1 MSNTHLTQCP
11 HCKATFKV
19 QDQHLNA
26 AGGKVRCGSCLEV
39 FNALE
44 NLIDASVKTSTPSPV
59 TETHPAAQAA
69 PSQPRPTEQ
78 PEDSEES
85 ELVFEDN
92 PDEDSQDDSY
102 TGEGAFSSE
111 LSDSFL
117 ELGEDSSDH
126 FTNNEFVDSSD
137 DELMGNKADSDESWA
152 EDMLEDINTE
162 QPTKS
167 NEKQEDSFQL
177 SDAFIELDE
186 DASTSSTSTTTSA
199 TASKTEQDNKLN
211 KEEASDIDAA
221 NNNEP
226 DNANETIQA
235 DSSHQYKNLQAD
247 PLDLPNSSSRSFL
260 GSLVWTV
267 LNLSLL
273 IVLAVQF
280 AWYNYGTLAQY
291 EELRP
296 IYQKTCELLKC
307 KLPDLVDTTQIRS
320 QNLIVRSHPTARKAL
335 IIDAVIVNQAPYE
348 QPFPNLALYFSDLNN
363 KIVAQRLFEPSEYL
377 AGEVKGWTGMPKG
390 TPIHISLEILDP
402 GNDAVNYTVGFFKH
416 TPEIN

>member
-44 NLIDASVKTSTPSPV
+44 NLIDANVQTSTPTPPAEKHHEAPV
-59 TETHPAAQAA
+59 QATPAQ
-69 PSQPRPTEQ
+69 Q
-78 PEDSEES
+78 PEEPEET

-92 PDEDSQDDSY
+92 PDEDSEDDSY

-117 ELGEDSSDH
+117 ELNEDSSNH
-126 FTNNEFVDSSD
+126 FTDNEFID
-137 DELMGNKADSDESWA
+137 DADDVLMGKKAGSDESWA

-162 QPTKS
+162 QPTEIS
-167 NEKQEDSFQL
+167 QKQDDSLQL

-186 DASTSSTSTTTSA
+186 EPTVSAAGTEQENKSNEETSNIDTTS
-199 TASKTEQDNKLN
+199 
-211 KEEASDIDAA
+211 
-221 NNNEP
+221 NNEP
-226 DNANETIQA
+226 DSAHEAIQA
-235 DSSHQYKNLQAD
+235 DSSHQYKHLQAD
-247 PLDLPNSSSRSFL
+247 PLDLPNSSNRSFL
-260 GSLVWTV
+260 GSLIWTV

-273 IVLAVQF
+273 IILAVQF

-296 IYQKTCELLKC
+296 VYQKTCELLKC
-307 KLPDLVDTTQIRS
+307 TLPDLVDTTQIRS
-320 QNLIVRSHPTARKAL
+320 QNLIVRSHPTSRKAL

-377 AGEVKGWTGMPKG
+377 AGEVKGWAGMPKG

-416 TPEIN
+416 TPKTN

>member
-11 HCKATFKV
+11 HCQATFKV

-44 NLIDASVKTSTPSPV
+44 NLIDAGVKANTPAK
-59 TETHPAAQAA
+59 PAPTPPPEPA
-69 PSQPRPTEQ
+69 PAPQ
-78 PEDSEES
+78 PEEET

-92 PDEDSQDDSY
+92 PDEDSEDDSY

-117 ELGEDSSDH
+117 ELDEGGSDH
-126 FTNNEFVDSSD
+126 FADDVD
-137 DELMGNKADSDESWA
+137 DEVIGKKKGSDESWA
-152 EDMLEDINTE
+152 EDMLGDVDSE
-162 QPTKS
+162 QP
-167 NEKQEDSFQL
+167 EKTIQEQEDSFQL
-177 SDAFIELDE
+177 SDEFIELDE
-186 DASTSSTSTTTSA
+186 ESSASAAAIKQENKLDVDASETG
-199 TASKTEQDNKLN
+199 D
-211 KEEASDIDAA
+211 
-221 NNNEP
+221 NEP
-226 DNANETIQA
+226 GNSQQAIQA
-235 DSSHQYKNLQAD
+235 DSSQQYKHLQAD
-247 PLDLPNSSSRSFL
+247 PLDLPNRSGRSFF
-260 GSLVWTV
+260 GSLIWTI

-273 IVLAVQF
+273 TVLCAQF
-280 AWYNYGTLAQY
+280 AWYNYGKLAQY

-296 IYQKTCELLKC
+296 IYQKACELFKC
-307 KLPDLVDTTQIRS
+307 QLPDLVDTTQIKS

-348 QPFPNLALYFSDLNN
+348 QPFPNMALYFSDLNN

-377 AGEVKGWTGMPKG
+377 AGEVKEWTGMPKG

-402 GNDAVNYTVGFFKH
+402 GNDAVNYKVGFFKH
-416 TPEIN
+416 TPKKP